1 MPFYFKLA
9 STAGAIGFVD
19 LGKLSKWLFNFSM
32 VLDSLFS
39 VQDSTA
45 VNNTP

>member
-1 MPFYFKLA
+1 MPFYFKVA

-19 LGKLSKWLFNFSM
+19 LGKLSNSLFNFSM

-39 VQDSTA
+39 VQGSTA
-45 VNNTP
+45 VNIRP